1 MSSTLTR
8 IAGLVILVAVSLALS
23 ADSFHRPWMHY
34 FFQPLATFLIL
45 AMPFSQFL
53 RFPSSFALWISMGLF
68 FSFFGDLFLLSPDR
82 YFLYGLC
89 AFLLAHI
96 SYLIAFTRGIRFPAL
111 LSVWLLYLAAVA
123 TFLLW
128 VIFPKLP
135 VGFRLPI
142 VVYMFFVVSM
152 ASQSMGRFLILKNIP
167 AALAAFGAIF
177 FVLSD
182 SLLAFDRFHSRLPAA
197 AFLVLVP
204 YYLAQWLIAL
214 STFTEPTKH

>member
-1 MSSTLTR
+1 
-8 IAGLVILVAVSLALS
+8 
-23 ADSFHRPWMHY
+23 
-34 FFQPLATFLIL
+34 
-45 AMPFSQFL
+45 
-53 RFPSSFALWISMGLF
+53 MGLF
-68 FSFFGDLFLLSPDR
+68 FSFFGDLFLLSHDR